1 VNATPISAFPSASWT
16 WRGRLVAWRH
26 PEWWSLA
33 IAAIAGATLVV
44 LHSFLTESAHA
55 IGVSHHSPAPPP
67 SSLFPAATIAFSQWL
82 LMVLA
87 MMVPLS
93 VGAIRT
99 TAARSLWRRRHRAIA
114 AFLAGF
120 IVPWAIAGVFVSI
133 AVTAWMPEDA
143 RAITIVTVLALA
155 IAALWQRSRPKQRA
169 LRACHGTRP
178 LAPTGWA
185 ACRDCIG
192 FGASI
197 GGHCVISC
205 WALMLVCAVSGHHP
219 LVMLAAAAIGVAE
232 RTTPRRR

>member
-1 VNATPISAFPSASWT
+1 MNATPVSAFSAASWT

-33 IAAIAGATLVV
+33 IASVAAATLVV
-44 LHSFLTESAHA
+44 LHASSSESAHA
-55 IGVSHHSPAPPP
+55 IGFSHHSPDPLAR
-67 SSLFPAATIAFSQWL
+67 SVFSAATIAFSQWL

-114 AFLAGF
+114 AFLGGF
-120 IVPWAIAGVFVSI
+120 VVPWAIAGVLVSI
-133 AVTAWMPEDA
+133 AVAAWMPEDA
-143 RAITIVTVLALA
+143 GAVTVVTMLAFA
-155 IAALWQRSRPKQRA
+155 IAALWQRSRAKQRA
-169 LRACHGTRP
+169 LMACHGTRP
-178 LAPTGWA
+178 LAPAGWA
-185 ACRDCIG
+185 AVRDSVG

-205 WALMLVCAVSGHHP
+205 WALMLACAVSGHHP